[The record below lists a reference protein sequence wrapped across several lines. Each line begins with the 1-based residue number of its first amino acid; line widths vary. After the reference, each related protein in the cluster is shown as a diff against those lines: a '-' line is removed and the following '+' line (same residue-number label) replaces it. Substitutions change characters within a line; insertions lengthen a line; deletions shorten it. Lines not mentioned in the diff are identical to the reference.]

1 MIHSLDI
8 PGGSPV
14 RLTAATRPNVG
25 VHRWD
30 LRVVSPAREPMLA
43 FGSQIGGLDR
53 VQHVDI
59 PAQPLACRLE
69 ISARHKTAEDWEDD
83 RGAILEDTPNKF
95 EIGFCDASSTA
106 AQEDD
111 VSLSLV
117 FGRLTTPI
125 DGRR

>member
-8 PGGSPV
+8 PAGSPV
-14 RLTAATRPNVG
+14 RLTAATRRNFG

-30 LRVVSPAREPMLA
+30 LRVISPAGESMLA

-59 PAQPLACRLE
+59 PAQTLACRLQ

-83 RGAILEDTPNKF
+83 RGAILEDTPNRF
-95 EIGFCDASSTA
+95 EIGFCDASSIA
-106 AQEDD
+106 AQEDE

-117 FGRLTTPI
+117 FSRLTTPI
-125 DGRR
+125 EGRR